1 MSENYENVMV
11 FSEQEDGQIHP
22 VTYELLG
29 KGKELAEKLGEELV
43 CVIAGN
49 NMEKEDLNELIYYG
63 ADKVF
68 LFDDPIFENLNV
80 LHYSKNISKFLEE
93 ESPAIV
99 LFGATH
105 FGRSLGPRIAAN
117 LGTGLTA
124 DCTGLEIDDEDSLIQ
139 IRPAFSGNILAHI
152 KTKTRPQMA
161 TVRYKVMEKGK
172 RNESRDGEII
182 KKEPYFVEEDERLR
196 IVEMEEK
203 DTINIA
209 DSEIIVS
216 GGRGLE
222 EADDFE
228 IIRNLAE
235 CLGGVVG
242 SSRPLV
248 DMGWIGKD
256 HQVGFS
262 GNTVKPSIYI
272 ACGISGQPQHLAGMR
287 DSDTIIAI
295 NKDPEAPIFDFSDYG
310 IVGDLYDV
318 VPILCE
324 KIRDIKS
331 E

>member
-1 MSENYENVMV
+1 MKENYSGVLI
-11 FSEQEDGQIHP
+11 FSEQEDGEIHP

-29 KGKELAEKLGEELV
+29 KGKELAEKLEEDLL
-43 CVIAGN
+43 CVLAGN
-49 NMEKEDLNELIYYG
+49 QLKEEDVNELFYYG
-63 ADKVF
+63 AEKVF
-68 LFDDPIFENLNV
+68 LFDNPIFEQLDT
-80 LHYSKNISKFLEE
+80 LTYSKNISGFVEE
-93 ESPAIV
+93 EKPSVV

-105 FGRSLGPRIAAN
+105 FGRSLAPRVGVS
-117 LGTGLTA
+117 LETGLTA
-124 DCTGLEIDDEDSLIQ
+124 DCTGLEIDEEKELLQ

-161 TVRYKVMEKGK
+161 TVRYKVMEKGERDTS
-172 RNESRDGEII
+172 RNGEIVR
-182 KKEPYFVEEDERLR
+182 KEPYFSEEDERLK

-222 EADDFE
+222 KTEDFE
-228 IIRNLAE
+228 IIAELAE
-235 CLGGVVG
+235 CLNGKVG

-262 GNTVKPSIYI
+262 GNTVKPRIYI

-287 DSDTIIAI
+287 DSDIIIAI
-295 NKDPEAPIFDFSDYG
+295 NEDPEAPIFDFSDYG
-310 IVGDLYDV
+310 IVGDLYEV
-318 VPILCE
+318 VPILCKKLKE
-324 KIRDIKS
+324 R
-331 E
+331 